1 MKKIILVATLIAILD
16 PTYAQNANFIITGS
30 SIKIINSGDVKF
42 LLHNTNYENNA
53 ADSTFQGESEL
64 ILTGSNQTTMGG
76 VFANNFQKLQIN
88 KSGSAV
94 MLGHILNVSN
104 QLMLTS
110 GNIDIGSNNIN
121 LGTADLIG
129 GSDESYVK
137 TSGSGVMK
145 RYLTTGDNIFP
156 VGNASYNPA
165 VLTSN
170 SLTTSDTFNVRV
182 IDNVTHDGTGI
193 GNTIP
198 LPFVKRSWD
207 IGETTQGGDNISVGL
222 HWDEQHGINSF
233 SNINSFIVRHDGNG
247 WEKMGGQLGS
257 EFAKNSHAIHDIENF
272 STFSISS
279 HPELV
284 SNILHRINKIY
295 PNPVI
300 SNLTIEIASKL
311 EEKANLRIYA
321 INGSFITE
329 NIIQLT
335 IGLNTIQMNNLS
347 HLKAGSYIICVE
359 TNQQVYSKKF
369 IKIPS

>member
-1 MKKIILVATLIAILD
+1 MKKIIFIATFVAMLTAS
-16 PTYAQNANFIITGS
+16 YAQNANFIVTGS
-30 SIKIINSGDVKF
+30 SIKIINSGGIKL

-53 ADSTFQGESEL
+53 ADSSFQGESEL

-76 VFANNFQKLQIN
+76 AFANNFQKLEIN

-94 MLGHILNVSN
+94 ILGHFLNVSN

-110 GNIDIGSNNIN
+110 GNIDIGSNNLN
-121 LGTADLIG
+121 LGTANLIG

-145 RYLTTGDNIFP
+145 RYLTTGEHIFP

-165 VLTSN
+165 VLTSS

-182 IDNVTHDGTGI
+182 KDNVTHDGTGL
-193 GNTIP
+193 GNTLP

-207 IGETTQGGDNISVGL
+207 IGEATQGGNNISVGL
-222 HWDEQHGINSF
+222 HWDEQHGINGF
-233 SNINSFIVRHDGNG
+233 SNLNSFIVRHDGNS

-257 EFAKNSHAIHDIENF
+257 AFAKNSHTVHQIDDF

-279 HPELV
+279 HSELV
-284 SNILHRINKIY
+284 SNVLHKINKIY

-321 INGSFITE
+321 MNGSLIAE
-329 NIIQLT
+329 RIIQLR
-335 IGLNTIQMNNLS
+335 IGLNTNQMNNLS
-347 HLKAGSYIICVE
+347 HLQSGVYIICVE
-359 TNQQVYSKKF
+359 TNQQVYTNRF
-369 IKIPS
+369 IKAK